1 MQAEAE
7 RLKREEILQSG
18 EDQHSLDRENNKIT
32 IVLSSTF
39 STRRED
45 VTSKESFD
53 KVKIRLSEINKHVSD
68 GINKDR
74 EKGAKEFSKS
84 EAEWVDAMD
93 TLQHA
98 QSLRRR

>member
-18 EDQHSLDRENNKIT
+18 EDQHSLARENNKIT

-45 VTSKESFD
+45 VHEQGI
-53 KVKIRLSEINKHVSD
+53 VRQSEDPI
-68 GINKDR
+68 
-74 EKGAKEFSKS
+74 E
-84 EAEWVDAMD
+84 
-93 TLQHA
+93 
-98 QSLRRR
+98 